1 LRAHEPEIKARGAR
15 VVAVGLGGMEYARS
29 FRTEAGI
36 EFPLVIDK
44 DLATYRVLGLKKAN
58 IFHLLRGDNFASR
71 KRAKA
76 AGHRQH
82 KFSKDPFQLNDPFQL
97 GGTFVFGPGNVDH
110 FAHISEAFGD
120 NAPLDQVIAA
130 LPQR

>member
-1 LRAHEPEIKARGAR
+1 MRAHEPEIKARGAH

-29 FRTEAGI
+29 FRTEAGL
-36 EFPLVIDK
+36 EFPLLIDK

-82 KFSKDPFQLNDPFQL
+82 KFSKDPFQL

-110 FAHISEAFGD
+110 FAHISETFGD
-120 NAPLDQVIAA
+120 NAPLDRVIAA